1 MASTAHCLYC
11 FEVLAASLEKRPQL
25 SLSQV
30 QESWNQYQQL
40 QSPRGTVREG
50 RDVEMTQDEESDSS
64 DDALEGPESEDEAIQ
79 QPTTSTLQLPSIS
92 RLQAASPS
100 SVSTVSTPSSSST
113 TSSQAALGGDSKS
126 SSKSS
131 LFSFPR
137 RSQQPSPARKVEEY
151 PLFVTWNTVS
161 SRGHKSL
168 RGCIGTFDA
177 KELSDGLASYALTA
191 YVLLPNLHN
200 VSLD

>member
-1 MASTAHCLYC
+1 MAHCLYC

-30 QESWNQYQQL
+30 QESWNRYQQL
-40 QSPRGTVREG
+40 QSPEGMVRDEQEE
-50 RDVEMTQDEESDSS
+50 EMTQDEESESS
-64 DDALEGPESEDEAIQ
+64 DDALEGPQSEDEAIQ
-79 QPTTSTLQLPSIS
+79 QPTPSTLQLPSIS

-100 SVSTVSTPSSSST
+100 SVSSVSTPSSSST
-113 TSSQAALGGDSKS
+113 TSSRAALGGDSKS

-151 PLFVTWNTVS
+151 PLFVTWNTIS

-177 KELSDGLASYALTA
+177 KELSDGLANYALTA
-191 YVLLPNLHN
+191 YVLLHQILNTT
-200 VSLD
+200 LD

>member
-1 MASTAHCLYC
+1 MATTAHCLYC

-30 QESWNQYQQL
+30 QDSWNRYQQV
-40 QSPRGTVREG
+40 QSPRSTVREEQ
-50 RDVEMTQDEESDSS
+50 DVEMTQDEESESS
-64 DDALEGPESEDEAIQ
+64 DEALEGPESEDEAIQ
-79 QPTTSTLQLPSIS
+79 QPTPSTLQLPRIS

-137 RSQQPSPARKVEEY
+137 RSQQPSPVRKVEEY
-151 PLFVTWNTVS
+151 PLFVTWNTIS

-177 KELSDGLASYALTA
+177 KEISDGLASYALTA
-191 YVLLPNLHN
+191 YVLL
-200 VSLD
+200 